1 MSISVGDGESY
12 PGRDLSVSQL
22 LYAAKK
28 KLRGLSLDGRCVW
41 TVVVISKRLLKTHVL
56 QDRDYDGP
64 VRGEAKRED
73 KCFDVYTV
81 TNECHVPR

>member
-12 PGRDLSVSQL
+12 PGQGLSISQL

-28 KLRGLSLDGRCVW
+28 KLRVISLDGRCVW
-41 TVVVISKRLLKTHVL
+41 TATMLSKRLLKTHVL
-56 QDRDYDGP
+56 QDRDHDGP

-73 KCFDVYTV
+73 KYFDAHTV